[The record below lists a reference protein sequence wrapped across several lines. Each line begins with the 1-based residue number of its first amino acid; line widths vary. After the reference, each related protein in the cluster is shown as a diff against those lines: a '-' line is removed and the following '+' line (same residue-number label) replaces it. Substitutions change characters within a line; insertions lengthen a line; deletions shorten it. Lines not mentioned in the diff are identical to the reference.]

1 MLRFSEKLVDVESYG
16 ANTLRCWCK
25 FFNVNFLACVI
36 MNFSKSCLIISFMSW
51 LISLSETFSF

>member
-25 FFNVNFLACVI
+25 FFNVNFLACV
-36 MNFSKSCLIISFMSW
+36 
-51 LISLSETFSF
+51 